1 MGQPEEHSVI
11 VASDCS
17 KKILVS
23 QSNTQLFIGQ
33 QEQQKDFGTVR
44 VTSQLFWLEKA
55 KGRFWNS
62 PLFCPVW
69 VYKQVVRRVL
79 PTVRQ
84 GTDYL

>member
-55 KGRFWNS
+55 KGRFWDSENNKS
-62 PLFCPVW
+62 VILAR
-69 VYKQVVRRVL
+69 KSQRKIL
-79 PTVRQ
+79 E
-84 GTDYL
+84 